1 MIHLQAEDLKTDCVE
16 TGIAKP
22 TLSSLMKKILVIA
35 AHPDDETL
43 GCGGAISRHAD
54 TGDQV
59 FALSLTD
66 GVGARAF
73 PPQAAQ
79 QRQEAA
85 NQAAECLNF
94 RWIARGH
101 FPDNAMDSAPLL
113 EVVQFIEAV
122 KDDLAPDLIYTHH
135 GADLNVDHRIAF
147 RAVMTAFRPQPDE
160 QIPEIRTFE
169 VPSSTEWSHRS
180 MGTPFAPNLFVGTSD
195 QWEAKI
201 AALKAYGTEMRAF
214 PHARS
219 YEAVDALST
228 YRGVQAGLPRA
239 EAFQIVRR
247 VVG

>member
-1 MIHLQAEDLKTDCVE
+1 MQV
-16 TGIAKP
+16 
-22 TLSSLMKKILVIA
+22 ILVIA

-43 GCGGAISRHAD
+43 GCGGVLSRHAD
-54 TGDQV
+54 MGDRV

-66 GVGARAF
+66 GVSARAA
-73 PPQAAQ
+73 PPEAAK

-85 NQAAECLNF
+85 NLAAECLNF
-94 RWIARGH
+94 QWLTRGH

-113 EVVQFIEAV
+113 EVVQFIETV
-122 KDDLAPDLIYTHH
+122 KNDLAPDLIYTHH

-147 RAVMTAFRPQPDE
+147 QAVMTAFRPQPGG
-160 QIPEIRTFE
+160 QVPEIRTFE
-169 VPSSTEWSHRS
+169 IPSSTEWSHRS
-180 MGTPFAPNLFVGTSD
+180 MGAPFAPNLFVDTSK
-195 QWEAKI
+195 QWEAKL

-228 YRGVQAGLPRA
+228 YRGAQAGLPRA

-247 VVG
+247 IVH